1 MTTQKI
7 AHNRDKSPRQVQ
19 SGITLTRLRRFDR
32 SLPMSLLKAHEA
44 VLRTFMPH
52 LRAHDLSTQQWR
64 VMRALAENEALDV
77 SELAERCS
85 LLRPSV
91 SRIVQNLV
99 ARGIVHREVCSR
111 DSRRSLV
118 SITPTGLAVIEEIAP
133 ESEARYDYIESRFGE
148 ENLTQLYNLLQNLVD
163 ALDEPPAFGELKGE
177 RLPD

>member
-1 MTTQKI
+1 MATQKI
-7 AHNRDKSPRQVQ
+7 ANKMETDSKQVQ
-19 SGITLTRLRRFDR
+19 SGTTLTRLRRFDR

-44 VLRTFMPH
+44 VLRTFIPH

-64 VMRALAENEALDV
+64 VMRALAENKALDV

-91 SRIVQNLV
+91 SRIVQNLE
-99 ARGIVHREVCSR
+99 ARGIVGREVCTR

-118 SITPTGLAVIEEIAP
+118 SITPQGLAVIDEIAP

-148 ENLTQLYNLLQNLVD
+148 ENLTQLYELLQLLVEV
-163 ALDEPPAFGELKGE
+163 LDMPPAFGELTGE
-177 RLPD
+177 RLPE